1 MECSQINLKTYL
13 FLLPLILFCNL
24 ASAEIYKWTDEN
36 GRIHFGD
43 SPHEKIGDKKK
54 DLSKQYAQPTRN
66 FSVTVS
72 PVNYDLPLDTKRKI
86 ITAVTKTFLILN
98 EYSNIPF
105 KESVNIS
112 VKVFGN
118 QQEFLAYQKKHISKI
133 ISKSGYYSPKS
144 NQAVVWKNRNV
155 KRMLSVITHEAF
167 HTILWTNYKHIP
179 SWLNEG
185 FAEYFE
191 LINVF
196 GTTAVIEL
204 SDYWVRI
211 VKTAIRQ
218 DAAPSLK
225 YFINMDRKQWK
236 ELNKESS
243 LSYAMGW
250 SLVYYLMSSKEGRKL
265 IVELF
270 RERNENPDM
279 VMSDIIKKHYPE
291 GITQLQIYWEN
302 WVFGKKT
309 THRY

>member
-13 FLLPLILFCNL
+13 FLLPLLFFCNA

-43 SPHEKIGDKKK
+43 SPHEKNGDKTK

-66 FSVTVS
+66 FSVTVT
-72 PVNYDLPLDTKRKI
+72 PVNYDLPLDTERKI

-105 KESVNIS
+105 KESTNIS
-112 VKVFGN
+112 IKVFGS
-118 QQEFLAYQKKHISKI
+118 QQEFLNYQKKHISRI
-133 ISKSGYYSPKS
+133 ISKSGYYSRKK
-144 NQAVVWKNRNV
+144 NQVIVWKNRSV
-155 KRMLSVITHEAF
+155 KTMLSVITHEAF

-179 SWLNEG
+179 TWLNEG

-204 SDYWVRI
+204 SDYWIRI
-211 VKTAIRQ
+211 VKSAIRQ
-218 DAAPSLK
+218 DATPSLK
-225 YFINMDRKQWK
+225 YFIDMDRKQWT
-236 ELNKESS
+236 ELNKESH
-243 LSYAMGW
+243 LSYALGW
-250 SLVYYLMSSKEGRKL
+250 TFIYYLMSSQEGKEL
-265 IVELF
+265 IVNIF
-270 RERNENPDM
+270 KERNNDPKIKIT
-279 VMSDIIKKHYPE
+279 DIIKKHYPK
-291 GITQLQIYWEN
+291 GIAQLQIHWEN

>member
-1 MECSQINLKTYL
+1 MECSKINLKTYL
-13 FLLPLILFCNL
+13 LLLSLTLFCNI
-24 ASAEIYKWTDEN
+24 ASAEIYKWTDNN

-43 SPHEKIGDKKK
+43 TPHENTANKTK
-54 DLSKQYAQPTRN
+54 DLSKQYAQPARN
-66 FSVTVS
+66 FSVTVTA
-72 PVNYDLPLDTKRKI
+72 VNYDLPLDTERKI

-105 KESVNIS
+105 KESTNIS
-112 VKVFGN
+112 VKIFGH
-118 QQEFLAYQKKHISKI
+118 QKEFIAYQKKHISKV
-133 ISKSGYYSPKS
+133 ISKTGYYSPKD
-144 NQAVVWKNRNV
+144 NQAIVWKNRNV

-167 HTILWTNYKHIP
+167 HTILWTNYKHMP
-179 SWLNEG
+179 NWLNEG

-204 SDYWVRI
+204 NDYWVRT
-211 VKTAIRQ
+211 VKAAIRQ
-218 DAAPSLK
+218 DATPSLK
-225 YFINMDRKQWK
+225 YFINMNRTQWK
-236 ELNKESS
+236 ELNKESH

-270 RERNENPDM
+270 KERNENPEIM
-279 VMSDIIKKHYPE
+279 MSDIIKKHYPK